1 MTSRTKLDNRIRVL
15 VENGIIL
22 KHRSMFVIVG
32 NKARDQVPILHHIL
46 TKATVSSHPTVLW
59 CYKKELGFNARRKSK
74 MKKIKTKS
82 DHGNANINENDPF
95 EMFVAS
101 TNIRYCYYSESH
113 KILGNTYGM
122 LVLQDFEAITPNL
135 LARTIETVEGG
146 GLVVLLLSSVNSL
159 RQLFTMTMDVH
170 SRYRTEGN
178 VDIVPRFNERFILSL
193 SSCKSCLVTDDSLNV
208 LPISSHINNLKD
220 VEEKCNKKDKELESL
235 KESMEDTKPIGE
247 LLKKCRTK
255 CQAKVLLRLLDVIT
269 EKSAKATCSITAA
282 RGRGKSASL
291 GLAIAGAIGFGYT
304 NIFVTSPSPENL
316 KTLFEFIVKGFDQM
330 EYEEHTDY
338 ELIQSNNPE
347 FNKALVRINVFRE
360 HRQTIQYIHPSDAVK
375 LGQAELV
382 VIDEA
387 AAIPLPMV
395 KTLIDGPYIVFLAS
409 TINGYEGTGR
419 SLSLKL
425 LSQLRQDAF
434 GSIKS
439 ETGDIKLSTAN
450 VRKLYELSLDESI
463 RYKPGD
469 QVELWLNKV
478 LCLDSTNSQNL
489 IGGTP
494 SPSKCELYYVNRDTL
509 FSYHKASEV
518 FLNNMMAIYVSAH
531 YKNTP
536 NDLQMLSDAP
546 AHHIFV
552 LMAPVKD
559 DQTKMPD
566 ILAVIQVCY
575 EGNLSKDTVS
585 GALGRGK
592 RAAGDLIPW
601 TISQQFLDYD
611 FPQLLGARI
620 VRIAV
625 HPDYQSMGYGQRAIE
640 LLTEYYEGKFP
651 LINKIEKKIKNVVS
665 NEETLTLLEENVAPR
680 DNLPPLLLKLNE
692 RQAEKLDY
700 LGVSYGLTL
709 SLLRFWKRNCFVP
722 VYLRQTTNDLTG
734 EHTNIALKCLNDEG
748 KSLPSWLIR
757 YWKEF
762 KYRFISLLGYEFK
775 KFSPHM
781 SLSLLQPVKTLGDG
795 NDDVHIYNRTEISL
809 FLSNTDM
816 KRLHEYARNMVDN
829 HLVTDLIPTVA
840 KLYFNGH
847 LGNKIDL
854 SVIQSAII
862 IGVGLQFKNIE
873 DVSKELNV
881 PVNQLLALY
890 SKTIRKISDY
900 LDQLCLDTLEEQI
913 IKKNSSI
920 TDKVVGD
927 MKSKLDT
934 LEEDLSKAADEIKLR
949 QEKDK
954 NNMRKEL
961 SEQFSKYAIQGDD
974 EEWDNALSQVNIKN
988 KSNGII
994 QVKTDR
1000 PEKLSQKQILK
1011 FGSKNEPPKK
1021 KKKLN
1026 KK

>member
-1 MTSRTKLDNRIRVL
+1 MRTKLDNRIRIL
-15 VENGIIL
+15 VENGIVL

-32 NKARDQVPILHHIL
+32 EKARDQIPILHHIL

-59 CYKKELGFNARRKSK
+59 CYKKELGFNSRRKSK
-74 MKKIKTKS
+74 VKKIKTKA
-82 DHGNANINENDPF
+82 DHGNVNINENDPF
-95 EMFVAS
+95 EMFIAS
-101 TNIRYCYYSESH
+101 TQIRYCYYSESH

-170 SRYRTEGN
+170 TRYRTEGN
-178 VDIVPRFNERFILSL
+178 AEIVPRFNERFILSL

-208 LPISSHINNLKD
+208 LPISSHINNLKEI
-220 VEEKCNKKDKELESL
+220 EEKSSKKDKELETL

-247 LLKKCRTK
+247 LLKKCKTK

-291 GLAIAGAIGFGYT
+291 GLAIAGAIGFGYSS
-304 NIFVTSPSPENL
+304 IFVTSPSPENL

-330 EYEEHTDY
+330 DYEEHTDY

-360 HRQTIQYIHPSDAVK
+360 HRQTIQYIHPSDVVK

-395 KTLIDGPYIVFLAS
+395 KALIDGPYLVFLAS

-425 LSQLRQDAF
+425 LSQLRQDSS
-434 GSIKS
+434 GNMKS
-439 ETGDIKLSTAN
+439 ESGEIKLATAN

-469 QVELWLNKV
+469 QVETWLNKV
-478 LCLDSTNSQNL
+478 LCLDATNIQNL
-489 IGGTP
+489 IGGIP
-494 SPSKCELYYVNRDTL
+494 PPSKCELYYVNRDTL
-509 FSYHKASEV
+509 FSYHKASEA
-518 FLNNMMAIYVSAH
+518 FLSNMMAIYVSAH

-546 AHHIFV
+546 SHHIFV
-552 LMAPVKD
+552 LMAPVKE

-575 EGNLSKDTVS
+575 EGNLSKDIIS
-585 GALGRGK
+585 AALGRGK

-601 TISQQFLDYD
+601 TVSQQFLDHD

-620 VRIAV
+620 VRVAV
-625 HPDYQSMGYGQRAIE
+625 HPDYQSMGYGQRAIT

-651 LINKIEKKIKNVVS
+651 VLNNNIKEKKIKNIE
-665 NEETLTLLEENVAPR
+665 NNETLDLLEENIAPR

-709 SLLRFWKRNCFVP
+709 SLLRFWKRNSFIP

-734 EHTNIALKCLNDEG
+734 EHTNIAIKSLNDEDNEV
-748 KSLPSWLIR
+748 PEWLKR

-781 SLSLLQPVKTLGDG
+781 SLSLLQPVKSLGDD
-795 NDDVHIYNRTEISL
+795 NYNNHVYSRETLSL

-816 KRLHEYARNMVDN
+816 KRLHEYSRNMIDN
-829 HLVTDLIPTVA
+829 HLITDLMPTVS

-847 LGNKIDL
+847 LGSTIDL
-854 SVIQSAII
+854 TVLQSAILI
-862 IGVGLQFKNIE
+862 ALGLQHKNIE
-873 DVSKELNV
+873 DVSKEINI

-900 LDQLCLDTLEEQI
+900 LDELCLNSIEEQI
-913 IKKNSSI
+913 ITKDPK
-920 TDKVVGD
+920 DKVIGD
-927 MKSKLDT
+927 SKSKLDS
-934 LEEDLSKAADEIKLR
+934 LEEELSKAADEIKER
-949 QEKDK
+949 QKRDKD
-954 NNMRKEL
+954 NMRKEL
-961 SEQFSKYAIQGDD
+961 SDQFAKYAIQGND
-974 EEWDNALSQVNIKN
+974 EEWDSALSQVNITRVG
-988 KSNGII
+988 NGIVQI
-994 QVKTDR
+994 KSDR
-1000 PEKLSQKQILK
+1000 PEKLSQKQISN
-1011 FGSKNEPPKK
+1011 FVGKNEPPKK
-1021 KKKLN
+1021 KKKFG